1 MRITGCY
8 GQTLPKSL
16 ILLII
21 ISLKI
26 LYVSSSPDKEKH
38 IMKIVHIDQFFPH
51 PRMRLVKITTDNGL
65 VGWGETTLE
74 GKPKSTIAAVEELA
88 DYLISK
94 DPLRIEHHWQ
104 HIYRSAFFR
113 GGNVLMSAL
122 SGIDQALWDI
132 AGKYHGVPVYQ
143 LLGGA
148 VRDRIRVY
156 AHWSIRDLT
165 DEGKAKAKE
174 RLEWLQKQGGYKAFK
189 AGPGGKWRGHEPP
202 AVIDAF
208 VERAY
213 LMREWV
219 GPEVE
224 LAFDFHGKM
233 TSALAIEICH
243 ELKGMRPMFVEEPV
257 PQENVDALKLVS
269 DHVTFPI
276 ATGERLLT
284 RWGFR
289 EIFEKQAVA
298 YIQPDISHTGGITE
312 LKKIANMAEVYYMH
326 TMPHCAIGPVAFSA
340 SLQVDAVVPNFLIQ
354 EQIDQ
359 GLGASILQE
368 AWQVKDGH
376 IELPT
381 KPGLGFEINEKEA
394 QQNREVYEEELGG
407 EFYHETDGSVA
418 DW

>member
-1 MRITGCY
+1 
-8 GQTLPKSL
+8 
-16 ILLII
+16 
-21 ISLKI
+21 
-26 LYVSSSPDKEKH
+26 
-38 IMKIVHIDQFFPH
+38 MKIATIEQFY
-51 PRMRLVKITTDNGL
+51 PRRRTRLVKITTDTGI

-74 GKPKSTIAAVEELA
+74 GKPRSTCMAVTELA
-88 DYLISK
+88 DYFIGK

-104 HIYRSAFFR
+104 HVYRSAFFR
-113 GGNVLMSAL
+113 GGNILMSAL

-132 AGKYHGVPVYQ
+132 AGKYYDVPAYQ

-156 AHWSIRDLT
+156 AHWGIGSLT
-165 DEGKAKAKE
+165 DEGKAAAKE
-174 RLEWLQKQGGYKAFK
+174 RLELLQQKGGYTAFK
-189 AGPGGKWRGHEPP
+189 SGPGGKWRGHEPP
-202 AVIDAF
+202 AVIDEF

-219 GPEVE
+219 GPDVE

-233 TSALAIEICH
+233 TPALAIEICH
-243 ELKGMRPMFVEEPV
+243 ELKGMHPMFVEEPI

-269 DHVTFPI
+269 DHVPFPI

-289 EIFEKQAVA
+289 EVFEKQVVA
-298 YIQPDISHTGGITE
+298 YLQPDTSHAGGITE

-326 TMPHCAIGPVAFSA
+326 IAPHCAIGPVAFSA
-340 SLQVDAVVPNFLIQ
+340 SLHVDAVVPNFLIQ
-354 EQIDQ
+354 EQIDA
-359 GLGASILQE
+359 GLGDGLFIE
-368 AWQVKDGH
+368 DWQVTDGH

-381 KPGLGFEINEKEA
+381 KPGLGFEIDPKEA
-394 QQNREVYEEELGG
+394 EQTLDTYPEELGG
-407 EFYHETDGSVA
+407 EFYYDTDGSVA